1 MVLLKNST
9 RDFWNSPPFERS
21 TCFYV
26 TITGN
31 FENFQY
37 FNSEKKIRPFKKNGV
52 LPVTTLFL
60 RKICFSLRALF
71 KEFIFMYQPLTR
83 PYLYLSKSLEF
94 YLRVLLAH
102 SKVSTFLQF
111 FGKPFKNDK
120 KAFYFTLETLFVL
133 KIFKYLPWLFGH
145 VGKRLD

>member
-71 KEFIFMYQPLTR
+71 KEFIWCTNHSHVHIYTFRNHWSFIWGCFLRTLRSQLFYNFLASPLKMIKKLFISPWKLFSFSR
-83 PYLYLSKSLEF
+83 YLNVYLG
-94 YLRVLLAH
+94 
-102 SKVSTFLQF
+102 FL
-111 FGKPFKNDK
+111 
-120 KAFYFTLETLFVL
+120 VM
-133 KIFKYLPWLFGH
+133 
-145 VGKRLD
+145 